1 MCSNEIRAGYVNG
14 YATCGDWYPEV
25 SINNLNEA
33 QLLSIKRLNDCRTPL
48 SAIAN
53 RIGVDVPVIELVIKK
68 KLYGL
73 SK

>member
-1 MCSNEIRAGYVNG
+1 MCSNEIRAGYVNA
-14 YATCGDWYPEV
+14 YATCEDCYPEV

-48 SAIAN
+48 SDIAN